1 MEKMLG
7 VTQAR
12 KEFSIIVDRVQHQG
26 DTFIVSRHGRPAAAL
41 VPVQVYETWKRQR
54 DEFFELVRVAQGQS
68 ELEPEEAARLADE
81 AVAAVRAETPETE

>member
-1 MEKMLG
+1 METMLG

-12 KEFSIIVDRVQHQG
+12 KELSGIVDRVQHQG

-68 ELEPEEAARLADE
+68 DLEPEEAERLAAE

>member
-1 MEKMLG
+1 METMLG

-12 KEFSIIVDRVQHQG
+12 KELSGIVDRVQHQG

-54 DEFFELVRVAQGQS
+54 DEFFELVRVAQVQS
-68 ELEPEEAARLADE
+68 DLEPEEAERLAVE

>member
-1 MEKMLG
+1 MLG

-12 KEFSIIVDRVQHQG
+12 KELSLIVDRVQHQG
-26 DTFIVSRHGRPAAAL
+26 DAFIVSRHGRPAAAL
-41 VPVQVYETWKRQR
+41 VPVQVYEIWKRQR

-68 ELEPEEAARLADE
+68 DLEPEEAARLAAE